1 MENSSKALIIAGAIL
16 LSILIISI
24 GIYIYNSATSTT
36 SDIVIDT
43 TMKMQLMQFNK
54 QYEMYEGIQS
64 GSNIKS
70 LLNLASQNNRD
81 LYKYSDTIKLCVCIR
96 SKSNTF
102 LNRMPRTTLEDALK
116 NREYGVRYPNIIK
129 EVSNCVSDNDKYN
142 IELEYNEYGYV
153 WEIWINDIE

>member
-1 MENSSKALIIAGAIL
+1 MENASKALIVAGAIL

-24 GIYIYNSATSTT
+24 GIYIYNSDTSTT

-43 TMKMQLMQFNK
+43 TMKMQLTQFNK

-64 GSNIKS
+64 GSNIKQ
-70 LLNLASQNNRD
+70 LLNMASQNNKE
-81 LYKYSDTIKLCVCIR
+81 LYKSNDTIQLCVNIR
-96 SKSNTF
+96 TNSDRILANIKDAEVKRG
-102 LNRMPRTTLEDALK
+102 LTT
-116 NREYGVRYPNIIK
+116 RSYGVRYPSNIKDI
-129 EVSNCVSDNDKYN
+129 ESYLGDNERYN